1 MLRIAS
7 FPKGRAIGRP
17 IKRPI
22 KPPNSSSCSF
32 VSGLELIIHSGKAI
46 FKGVFNYLHL
56 SADSLYKS
64 SLDKGPIYS
73 IINPTFKIEYATRKA
88 TCLREFSKSV
98 EQEKEQ
104 EQLTMQLNGSQIF
117 VEVLCEQGVDT
128 IFGYPGGAVLN
139 LYDELYKNS
148 DRITHVLTAHE
159 QGASHAADGYARATG
174 RTGVVLA
181 TSGPGAT
188 NLVTGIATAY
198 MDSVPMVAFTGN
210 VATPGLGK
218 DSFQEAYI
226 EGITMPITKHNFTV
240 RKVEELADT
249 MRAAFRIAQSGRK
262 GPVLVD
268 IPKDVTAAVCEF
280 TPKQPEK
287 IRTVTTYNEQQVK
300 WAADIINAA
309 KRPLVYFGGGVR
321 SAASC
326 QPLRDLIHKAEIPA
340 TYTLMAAGVVP
351 YGDPMNIGMIGMH
364 GCYTSNRAVADC
376 DVLIALGT
384 RFSDRVALNPK
395 TFAKNATIIQI
406 DIDPSELGKN
416 VDVDLSIV
424 GDAAYVLR
432 GMLPLIEETKHP
444 DWIKMIHEWQAQDY
458 HPVSDP
464 TRLMPHQVIGEVCSQ
479 CGPEAVYVTDVGQH
493 QMWAA
498 QYIRHTKSRGF
509 ITSGGLGTMGFGYG
523 AAIGAQMALGRDQ
536 RVVMFTGDGSFH
548 MNLNEACTAVSYE
561 LPIITVIFNNS
572 VLGMVRQW
580 QTAFYEKRYSQTD
593 PHRHTDFVKLADGFG
608 LKGYRC
614 KNLPEFQAAFADALK
629 QKGPTW
635 IECIIDKDEKVL
647 PMIPGGGDIND
658 IIME

>member
-1 MLRIAS
+1 
-7 FPKGRAIGRP
+7 
-17 IKRPI
+17 
-22 KPPNSSSCSF
+22 
-32 VSGLELIIHSGKAI
+32 
-46 FKGVFNYLHL
+46 
-56 SADSLYKS
+56 
-64 SLDKGPIYS
+64 
-73 IINPTFKIEYATRKA
+73 
-88 TCLREFSKSV
+88 
-98 EQEKEQ
+98 
-104 EQLTMQLNGSQIF
+104 MQLNGSQIF

-139 LYDELYKNS
+139 LYDELYKNA

-210 VATPGLGK
+210 VTTAALGT

-240 RKVEELADT
+240 RRVEDLADT

-287 IRTVTTYNEQQVK
+287 IRTVTTYNEEQVK
-300 WAADIINAA
+300 WAADLINAA

-351 YGDPMNIGMIGMH
+351 YGDPMNIGMVGMH

-416 VDVDLSIV
+416 VDVDLAIS
-424 GDAAYVLR
+424 GDAAYVLG
-432 GMLPLIEETKHP
+432 GMLPLIQEAKHP
-444 DWIKMIHEWQAQDY
+444 EWMAMIREWQAQDY
-458 HPVSDP
+458 HPVSDAS
-464 TRLMPHQVIGEVCSQ
+464 RLMPHQVIGEVCSQ

-498 QYIRHTKSRGF
+498 QTLTFSKPRTFVS
-509 ITSGGLGTMGFGYG
+509 SGGLGTMGFGLG
-523 AAIGAQMALGRDQ
+523 AAIGSQIGTGEHAVL
-536 RVVMFTGDGSFH
+536 VTGDGSFG
-548 MNLNEACTAVSYE
+548 MCLQELATAVSNNVP
-561 LPIITVIFNNS
+561 LVILLLNNG

-580 QTAFYEKRYSQTD
+580 QTLFFDGHHSNTTLDRQ
-593 PHRHTDFVKLADGFG
+593 TDFVALAEAFG
-608 LKGYRC
+608 AQGARANTLEELDAALQRAFSAQGPFLIDC
-614 KNLPEFQAAFADALK
+614 AIEADEF
-629 QKGPTW
+629 
-635 IECIIDKDEKVL
+635 VL
-647 PMIPGGGDIND
+647 PMLPPGGSMDD
-658 IIME
+658 IIVKAGA

>member
-1 MLRIAS
+1 
-7 FPKGRAIGRP
+7 
-17 IKRPI
+17 
-22 KPPNSSSCSF
+22 
-32 VSGLELIIHSGKAI
+32 
-46 FKGVFNYLHL
+46 
-56 SADSLYKS
+56 
-64 SLDKGPIYS
+64 
-73 IINPTFKIEYATRKA
+73 
-88 TCLREFSKSV
+88 
-98 EQEKEQ
+98 
-104 EQLTMQLNGSQIF
+104 MQLNGSQIF

-128 IFGYPGGAVLN
+128 LFGYPGGAVLN
-139 LYDELYKNS
+139 LYDELYKNA

-159 QGASHAADGYARATG
+159 QGAAHAADGYARATG

-210 VATPGLGK
+210 IPTAGLGT
-218 DSFQEAYI
+218 DGFQEAYI

-240 RKVEELADT
+240 RKVEDLADT

-287 IRTVTTYNEQQVK
+287 IRTVTTYNAEQVK

-309 KRPLVYFGGGVR
+309 ERPLVYFGGGVR

-364 GCYTSNRAVADC
+364 GCYTANRAVADC

-416 VDVDLSIV
+416 VDVDLAIS
-424 GDAAYVLR
+424 GDAAYVLG
-432 GMLPLIEETKHP
+432 GMLPLIEEKKHP
-444 DWIKMIHEWQAQDY
+444 DWMKMIHEWQAQDY
-458 HPVSDP
+458 HPVSDAS
-464 TRLMPHQVIGEVCSQ
+464 RLMPHQVIGEVCNQ

-493 QMWAA
+493 
-498 QYIRHTKSRGF
+498 
-509 ITSGGLGTMGFGYG
+509 
-523 AAIGAQMALGRDQ
+523 QMALGRDQ

-561 LPIITVIFNNS
+561 LPIITVIFNNQ

-580 QTAFYEKRYSQTD
+580 QTAFYGKRFSQTD
-593 PHRHTDFVKLADGFG
+593 PHRKTDFVKLAEGFG

-614 KNLPEFQAAFADALK
+614 TNLAEFQTAFAEALK
-629 QKGPTW
+629 NKGPTW
-635 IECIIDKDEKVL
+635 IECMIDKDEKVL

-658 IIME
+658 IIMK

>member
-1 MLRIAS
+1 
-7 FPKGRAIGRP
+7 
-17 IKRPI
+17 
-22 KPPNSSSCSF
+22 
-32 VSGLELIIHSGKAI
+32 
-46 FKGVFNYLHL
+46 
-56 SADSLYKS
+56 
-64 SLDKGPIYS
+64 
-73 IINPTFKIEYATRKA
+73 
-88 TCLREFSKSV
+88 
-98 EQEKEQ
+98 
-104 EQLTMQLNGSQIF
+104 MQLNGSQIF

-128 IFGYPGGAVLN
+128 LFGYPGGAVLN
-139 LYDELYKNS
+139 LYDELYKNA

-210 VATPGLGK
+210 VTTEGLGK
-218 DSFQEAYI
+218 DGFQEAYI

-240 RKVEELADT
+240 RRVEDLADTMRAAFRITHVLTAHEQGASHAADGYARATGRTGVVLATSGPGATNLVTGIATAYMDSVPMVAFTGNVTTEGLGKDGFQEAYIEGITMPITKHNFTVRRVEDLADT

-280 TPKQPEK
+280 TPKKPEP
-287 IRTVTTYNEQQVK
+287 IRTVTTFNEEQVK
-300 WAADIINAA
+300 WAAEIINGAQ
-309 KRPLVYFGGGVR
+309 RPLVYFGGGVR

-326 QPLRDLIHKAEIPA
+326 QPLRDLLKKAEIPA

-351 YGDPMNIGMIGMH
+351 YGDPMNIGMVGMH

-376 DVLIALGT
+376 DVLIAVGA

-406 DIDPSELGKN
+406 DIDASELGKN
-416 VDVDLSIV
+416 VDVDLAIV
-424 GDAAYVLR
+424 GDAAYVLNA
-432 GMLPLIEETKHP
+432 MLPMIEDKKHP
-444 DWIKMIHEWQAQDY
+444 DWMKMIHEWQAQDY
-458 HPVSDP
+458 HPVSDAS
-464 TRLMPHQVIGEVCSQ
+464 RLMPHQVIGEVCNQ

-561 LPIITVIFNNS
+561 LPIITVIFNNQ

-580 QTAFYEKRYSQTD
+580 QTAFYGKRFSQTD
-593 PHRHTDFVKLADGFG
+593 PHRKTNFVKLAEGFG
-608 LKGYRC
+608 LKGYHC
-614 KNLPEFQAAFADALK
+614 EDLAQFQEAFADALK

-635 IECIIDKDEKVL
+635 IECMIDKDEKVL

-658 IIME
+658 IIMK